1 MNEPVTTAKGTYV
14 WLPAALILVM
24 LAGVVTDL
32 LNAAHEGSAGVF
44 SLPGFWSV
52 FGLVGCLMLAGV
64 CKLVAR
70 LFLKRPEN
78 YYDDVL

>member
-1 MNEPVTTAKGTYV
+1 MNEPVTTPKGTHV

-24 LAGVVTDL
+24 LAGVVTDML
-32 LNAAHEGSAGVF
+32 SAAHEGSAGVF

-52 FGLVGCLMLAGV
+52 FGFAGCLILAGA
-64 CKLVAR
+64 CKLIAR

>member
-1 MNEPVTTAKGTYV
+1 MNEPVNAPKGTYV

-32 LNAAHEGSAGVF
+32 LNASHEGSAGVF
-44 SLPGFWSV
+44 SIPGFWSA
-52 FGLVGCLMLAGV
+52 FGLIGCLMLAGV